1 MKIKDLRKLSEKD
14 FDAKLIELKHELIKL
29 HTQVATGTQ
38 LKNPKHINLIK
49 RTIAQIKTI
58 RQEGKSKA

>member
-14 FDAKLIELKHELIKL
+14 FDVKFTELKHELIKL
-29 HTQVATGTQ
+29 NTQVATGTQ
-38 LKNPKHINLIK
+38 LKNPKQINLIK

-58 RQEGKSKA
+58 KQEDKNKA